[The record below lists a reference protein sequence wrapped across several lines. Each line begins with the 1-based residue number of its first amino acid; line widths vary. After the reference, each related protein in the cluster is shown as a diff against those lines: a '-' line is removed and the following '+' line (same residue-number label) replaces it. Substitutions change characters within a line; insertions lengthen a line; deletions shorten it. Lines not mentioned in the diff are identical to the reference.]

1 MMDWILDMGI
11 PLDSFSHR
19 DNYRTD
25 HYNHSDSLL
34 DISYNQVEKYIPAGS
49 SKRKTYY
56 LKVDKILMIYNLG
69 VNDISLLVF
78 IDLQVRS
85 WYLSIFGILP
95 NDIALTGSVH
105 LSQ

>member
-1 MMDWILDMGI
+1 MGI

-34 DISYNQVEKYIPAGS
+34 GISYNQVEKYIPAGS
-49 SKRKTYY
+49 SKRETYY

-95 NDIALTGSVH
+95 NDKALTGSVH